1 MAHYTPYGTIKLFP
15 KSMNGKDGK
24 TFLKILLQKPNKIIM
39 AINYVEHK
47 DIDKVQ
53 WDNCISKSVNGL
65 VFAYSWYLD
74 TVCENWDALIE
85 DNYKS
90 VFPLIY
96 RRKFGI
102 NYLFQPFFCSQSGV
116 FSYGKINTEI
126 INTFLSKIPKKFR
139 YIDIYLNTFNNTTN
153 NSFFIKNTVTY
164 ELDLIKPYETI
175 VQEYSE
181 NNKRNINKANKKGVT
196 IAKNIKP
203 ELIINMFKENRGKLI
218 NSYKEK
224 DYQTLLI
231 LIYKLI
237 YRKRAEIWG
246 AYTKENNLCAGAF
259 FIGSN
264 NKAHF
269 LFSAINKE
277 GRDNNAMFLLID
289 RFIHENS
296 NEYLI
301 LDFNGSNN
309 PDIARFYKGFGA
321 TACVYQHI
329 QQNNLPWFLKPF
341 KKFS

>member
-1 MAHYTPYGTIKLFP
+1 MAVK
-15 KSMNGKDGK
+15 
-24 TFLKILLQKPNKIIM
+24 
-39 AINYVEHK
+39 YVEHK
-47 DIDKVQ
+47 YIDKAQ
-53 WDNCISKSVNGL
+53 WDNCISKSVNGI

-74 TVCENWDALIE
+74 IVCEKWDALIE

-90 VFPLIY
+90 VFPVIY
-96 RRKFGI
+96 RRKYGI
-102 NYLFQPFFCSQSGV
+102 SYLFQPFFCSQSGV
-116 FSYGKINTEI
+116 FTYGKINTDI
-126 INTFLSKIPKKFR
+126 VNSFLSYIPKK
-139 YIDIYLNTFNNTTN
+139 YKLIDIYLNTFNKANSELFNIKDTTT
-153 NSFFIKNTVTY
+153 F

-175 VQEYSE
+175 IQGYSD
-181 NNKRNINKANKKGVT
+181 NTRRNIGKANKKGVS
-196 IAKNIKP
+196 ISKGVKP
-203 ELIINMFKENRGKLI
+203 ELIINMFKENRGRLVK
-218 NSYKEK
+218 SYKEK
-224 DYQTLLI
+224 DYQTLLR

-246 AYTKENNLCAGAF
+246 AYTKENTLCAGAF

-277 GRDNNAMFLLID
+277 GRDNNAMFLLVD

-309 PDIARFYKGFGA
+309 PDIARFYRGFGA
-321 TACVYQHI
+321 TACSYQHI
-329 QQNNLPWFLKPF
+329 QQNNLPWILKKV